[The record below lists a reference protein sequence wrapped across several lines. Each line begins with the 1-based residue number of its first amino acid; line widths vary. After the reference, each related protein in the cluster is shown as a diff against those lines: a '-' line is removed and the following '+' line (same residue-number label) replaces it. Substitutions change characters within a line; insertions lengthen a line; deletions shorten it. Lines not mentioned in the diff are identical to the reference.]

1 MKFIYSICH
10 SSNDLS
16 KNHAVVFFE
25 DLSIRNMSKA
35 ESGSQENHAT
45 NVKQKSGLNRETV
58 GNLSL
63 QGGEDLRK

>member
-1 MKFIYSICH
+1 
-10 SSNDLS
+10 
-16 KNHAVVFFE
+16 VFVE

-45 NVKQKSGLNRETV
+45 NVKQKSALNRETV